1 MRRHMVGRELSR
13 RWELERKDAKRAEAR
28 LSLRLLSLEESR
40 LYRMNTVA
48 WEQRQLQKE
57 LEKLRQGNSKKKFS
71 SFGVLLGTQKKPEIP
86 MILQQ
91 GGQRHRTAE
100 PGGIRIE
107 THLLQT
113 KEYETS
119 KPIKI
124 PSPHP
129 MDCIKNKEEAFS
141 QSPRASSSLESG
153 PKAPKRSSITVV
165 NPPQDRD
172 SINQPQG
179 ILADLQKPKAF
190 SKAEQAPG
198 APPDESEVIEI
209 MEASPG
215 GGVGPKPSSHTGKY
229 GSTPGREMPP
239 FDPKAYTLYSYLR
252 TVDTMP
258 TYLELFAKVKNAR
271 YLRHRVPPEFEREL
285 SVGEIFGHETCLH
298 PREGS
303 MSDESLSI

>member
-13 RWELERKDAKRAEAR
+13 RWEIERKDAKRAEAR
-28 LSLRLLSLEESR
+28 LSLGLLRLEESQ

-48 WEQRQLQKE
+48 REQRQLQKE
-57 LEKLRQGNSKKKFS
+57 LEKLRQDNSKKKFS
-71 SFGVLLGTQKKPEIP
+71 SFGNVLLGTQKQPEIP
-86 MILQQ
+86 MIPQQ
-91 GGQRHRTAE
+91 GGQRRRTAE

-113 KEYETS
+113 KECEIS
-119 KPIKI
+119 KSTEI
-124 PSPHP
+124 PSLHP
-129 MDCIKNKEEAFS
+129 IDCIKNKEEAFS
-141 QSPRASSSLESG
+141 QSPRASLGGG
-153 PKAPKRSSITVV
+153 PKALKRNSVTVI
-165 NPPQDRD
+165 NPGKDRD
-172 SINQPQG
+172 SG
-179 ILADLQKPKAF
+179 ISADLQKPGAF

-198 APPDESEVIEI
+198 APPGESKVIEI

-215 GGVGPKPSSHTGKY
+215 GGVGPKPGSHTGKQ
-229 GSTPGREMPP
+229 TPGREMPT
-239 FDPKAYTLYSYLR
+239 FDPKVYTLYSYLR

-285 SVGEIFGHETCLH
+285 SIGEIFGNETCLQ

-303 MSDESLSI
+303 ESDESLSI